1 MKTIMAAI
9 NLLITAAFGGLKIY
23 RIAKGSGTAVEK
35 IKNTHDQLER
45 IIGKL
50 DTLAQTTDPTW
61 DDSLASALSS
71 ALEVVAE
78 SLIESLQE
86 D

>member
-1 MKTIMAAI
+1 MKTVLAAI
-9 NLLITAAFGGLKIY
+9 NLLIAAAFGALKIY
-23 RIAKGSGTAVEK
+23 RIGKGSASTVEK
-35 IKNTHDQLER
+35 IQGVRTQLER
-45 IIGKL
+45 IINKL
-50 DTLAQTTDPTW
+50 DTLAKTTDPTW

-78 SLIESLQE
+78 SLIESLEE